1 MRVNKLKNHSQA
13 YHNSK
18 ICLIS
23 FLSWLQLPT
32 RGSDLESNS
41 VHCLICTGDTVH
53 NLLVNGDTS
62 LSPQENISQLC
73 SLLRLANHV
82 YQKETGYLLIQ
93 VQPQNHFSKSSFF
106 HPKFQKDSL
115 YKRYSRR
122 YFVCILYI
130 LVTKELSQEE
140 FLVSNSFFKETPSNK
155 CISNCAQWVTKHH
168 LSSN

>member
-1 MRVNKLKNHSQA
+1 MRNHSQA
-13 YHNSK
+13 YHNGK

-41 VHCLICTGDTVH
+41 IHCLICTGDTVH

-73 SLLRLANHV
+73 SLLCLANHV
-82 YQKETGYLLIQ
+82 YQKETVYLLIQ

-106 HPKFQKDSL
+106 IPSSRKIHFIKGNPEGTFFAYSTYWSPKNCRKKNSSYLIRFSK
-115 YKRYSRR
+115 KRQ
-122 YFVCILYI
+122 
-130 LVTKELSQEE
+130 VTS
-140 FLVSNSFFKETPSNK
+140 
-155 CISNCAQWVTKHH
+155 A
-168 LSSN
+168 